1 MPRDPYINQEYYKKE
16 YEGEEVADA
25 DFPKYAKRAS
35 DIIDQL
41 TSYQIPAIGLDKFSE
56 LVQELV
62 MKAAAA
68 QVEYYQLEGLEVD
81 VTGQTEGASSVSLGK
96 FNYST
101 GNNSTSRQSQ
111 RVAPNAISYLEG
123 TGLIKKNGVSMRV
136 I

>member
-1 MPRDPYINQEYYKKE
+1 MPRDPYIDQEYYKKE

-25 DFPKYAKRAS
+25 DFSKYSKRAS
-35 DIIDQL
+35 DVIDQL

-62 MKAAAA
+62 MKATAA
-68 QVEYYQLEGLEVD
+68 QVEYYQLEGFEVD
-81 VTGQTEGASSVSLGK
+81 ATGQTESASSVGLGK

-111 RVAPNAISYLEG
+111 RIAPNTISYLEG
-123 TGLIKKNGVSMRV
+123 TGLIKKNGVRMRV